1 MPLIDIRQL
10 SPGVRLGLWAI
21 TEPADTPR
29 LRERQAVASLLT
41 AMTGDDSL
49 TIGHEESGKPFV
61 CRAPR
66 ETPFVCPSSGQ
77 APLPCAISVSH
88 TRGYAVLMLSDRVAV
103 GVDIEYRSDRV
114 ERIAA
119 RFIRPDE
126 EAVTT
131 DDKLLVWSAKEAVY
145 KLFSEERLALF
156 DMRTLSID
164 PGLLRMENL
173 KRKIVVD
180 VHYEFADDY
189 VLTYVLMPGA

>member
-61 CRAPR
+61 CP
-66 ETPFVCPSSGQ
+66 PSSQ
-77 APLPCAISVSH
+77 APLPRAISVSH
-88 TRGYAVLMLSDRVAV
+88 TRGYAVLMLSDGVAV

-145 KLFSEERLALF
+145 KLFSEEHLALF
-156 DMRTLSID
+156 DMRTLSIN

-173 KRKIVVD
+173 KRNIVVD
-180 VHYEFADDY
+180 VHYEFTDDY